1 MAEKKEPRKAI
12 DWEAVELHYRSG
24 IRSLKDIGK
33 EYGVSDAGII
43 KKAKLNGWAR
53 DLGAKIRAKADA
65 KVSAA
70 AVSAEVSEQRAANE
84 QAVIEAN
91 SDLQYRVRM
100 EAREDVMRLERLVRM
115 LMTEVEAETNDPD
128 LFSKLG
134 ELLDESGEDA
144 NGKWRQD
151 KRNELYTKVISAA
164 WRIDAAKKLVEMT
177 EKLVKLKFQVFGVSD
192 EEAGETAIE
201 TVLKRA
207 LQGRKAG

>member
-1 MAEKKEPRKAI
+1 MAEKKEPRRAI

-43 KKAKLNGWAR
+43 KKAKVNGWAR

-115 LMTEVEAETNDPD
+115 LMSEVEAETNDPD

-207 LQGRKAG
+207 LQARKAG